1 MKQFK
6 IRCSQIGKIMTN
18 PRSKSDL
25 LSQTTK
31 SYVEKVRKEE
41 LYSRREEIFS
51 KYMDKGIFMED
62 EAIEF
67 AGKILG
73 WEGVKNEVLFDDT
86 HLTGTPDVILE
97 GMIVDIKC
105 SWGCFTFPI
114 FETQPNK
121 DYWWQLQGYMALTGK
136 ERSQLVYCLMDMPED
151 LLERE
156 LARSKGMDSS
166 EAEEIVRFHT
176 YSNLPDKLRIRKF
189 DIEYDPKAIESI
201 RSRVEECREYY
212 LELI

>member
-105 SWGCFTFPI
+105 SWSCFTFPI

>member
-18 PRSKSDL
+18 PRSKSET

-31 SYVEKVRKEE
+31 SYIEKVRKEE
-41 LYSRREEIFS
+41 IYKRKEEIVS
-51 KYMDKGIFMED
+51 KYMDKGILMEE

-67 AGKILG
+67 AGKVLG
-73 WEGVKNEVLFDDT
+73 WKGVKNEVLFEDT
-86 HLTGTPDVILE
+86 HLIGTPDVILD
-97 GMIVDIKC
+97 MIVDIKC
-105 SWGCFTFPI
+105 SWSFLTFPL
-114 FETQPNK
+114 FEKEPNK
-121 DYWWQLQGYMALTGK
+121 DYWWQLQGYMALTK
-136 ERSQLVYCLMDMPED
+136 REKAQLVYCLMDMPEE

-156 LARSKGMDSS
+156 IARSRGMDSG

-176 YSNLPDKLRIRKF
+176 YSDLPDKLRIKKF
-189 DIEYDPKAIESI
+189 DIEYDPEAIESV